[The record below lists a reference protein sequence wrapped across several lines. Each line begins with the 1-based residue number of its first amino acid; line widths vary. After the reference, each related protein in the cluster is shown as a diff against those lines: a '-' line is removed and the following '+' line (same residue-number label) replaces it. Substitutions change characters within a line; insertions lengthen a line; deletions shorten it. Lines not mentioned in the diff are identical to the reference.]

1 MIINEN
7 GRALLPRAVSVLEE
21 AAQTEALFRAPH
33 ATPLRLASSYTVG
46 EYLLPQLIA
55 QWKAKHPGSHVLI
68 QIVNT
73 HDVVDAVAS
82 FSADVGFI
90 EGSLTHPG
98 LKVRHWRSDQ
108 MVIFAAKGHPVSRRK
123 LSPRQLAKASW
134 VLREPGSGTRE
145 ATDRWL
151 LPHLPEMQVELEL
164 GSNEAVKRAVAA
176 GIGLGCLSRLAVHEA
191 IEQGWLVELPTA
203 LPEMKRALSIVLHR
217 NRKLGAGA
225 QSFLDDCLD
234 SADLR

>member
-1 MIINEN
+1 
-7 GRALLPRAVSVLEE
+7 
-21 AAQTEALFRAPH
+21 
-33 ATPLRLASSYTVG
+33 
-46 EYLLPQLIA
+46 
-55 QWKAKHPGSHVLI
+55 
-68 QIVNT
+68 
-73 HDVVDAVAS
+73 
-82 FSADVGFI
+82 
-90 EGSLTHPG
+90 
-98 LKVRHWRSDQ
+98 
-108 MVIFAAKGHPVSRRK
+108 
-123 LSPRQLAKASW
+123 

-151 LPHLPEMQVELEL
+151 LPHLAEMQVELEL
-164 GSNEAVKRAVAA
+164 GSNEAVKRAVSA